1 METAFLF
8 NLILRAP
15 VLFALV
21 YASVYELIFVRF
33 VVLERIFGDLRAGL
47 IEPKHKL

>member
-1 METAFLF
+1 MF

-15 VLFALV
+15 VRFALV
-21 YASVYELIFVRF
+21 YASVYQFIFVWF
-33 VVLERIFGDLRAGL
+33 IVLERIFGDLRAGI

>member
-1 METAFLF
+1 MF

-15 VLFALV
+15 VRFALV
-21 YASVYELIFVRF
+21 YASVYHFIFVWF
-33 VVLERIFGDLRAGL
+33 VVLERIFGDLWTGL

>member
-1 METAFLF
+1 MF

-15 VLFALV
+15 VRFALV
-21 YASVYELIFVRF
+21 YAAVYKFVFVWF
-33 VVLERIFGDLRAGL
+33 VVLERVFGDLRASF